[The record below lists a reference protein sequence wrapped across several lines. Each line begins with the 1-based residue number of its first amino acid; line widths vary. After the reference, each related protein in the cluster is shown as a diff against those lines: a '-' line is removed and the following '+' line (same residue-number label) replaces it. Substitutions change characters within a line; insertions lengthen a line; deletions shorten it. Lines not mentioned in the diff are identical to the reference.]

1 MAKSRNRLFAE
12 LLTSAYAGEGSEAPE
27 ASVGVFETTVAG
39 DGNTAIDSVSSSTV
53 AAVTYHVVASYNGAY
68 QYSTIAA
75 VKNNEGGMDY
85 NEYGVLETNDSALAA
100 YSVVIN
106 NGNITLY
113 ADPINSSTK
122 FRSTRIVVEE

>member
-12 LLTSAYAGEGSEAPE
+12 LLASAYAGEGTEAPE
-27 ASVGVFETTVAG
+27 KSVDVFETTVAG
-39 DGNTAIDSVSSSTV
+39 SANSDIDTVSSTTV

-75 VKNNEGGMDY
+75 VKNSQGGMDY
-85 NEYGVLETNDSALAA
+85 NEYAVLEANNNTLAT
-100 YSVVIN
+100 YSVDIN

-113 ADPINSSTK
+113 ADPTNSNTN
-122 FRSTRIVVEE
+122 FRSTRIIVEE